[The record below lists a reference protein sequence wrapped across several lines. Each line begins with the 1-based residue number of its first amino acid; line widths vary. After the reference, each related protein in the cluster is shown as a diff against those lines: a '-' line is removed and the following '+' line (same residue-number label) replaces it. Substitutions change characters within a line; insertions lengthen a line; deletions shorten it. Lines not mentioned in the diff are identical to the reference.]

1 MNSYNH
7 LLSFDL
13 TSYGAAMSIVNQF
26 VDHEEVRDFELS
38 PCGSGAQ
45 LILLGRQAISLSVL
59 RGQAESLYKSQIIDS
74 SVVENIHPQL
84 LETYLAQNKVSVDAH
99 MIIFEGS
106 SLSEGFSLANEILNK
121 SLNVLEFRM
130 IRGAS
135 KNVMITVSD
144 NNLNLLTEISCGTFK
159 KTVIENIQTPLRSYW
174 QF

>member
-1 MNSYNH
+1 MNKYNH

-26 VDHEEVRDFELS
+26 VDRDAVRDFELS
-38 PCGSGAQ
+38 PCGAGAQ
-45 LILLGRQAISLSVL
+45 LILLARDAMTLNVL
-59 RGQAESLYKSQIIDS
+59 RGEAEALFKSQIIDS
-74 SVVENIHPQL
+74 SVVENLHTNL

-99 MIIFEGS
+99 LLVLEGS
-106 SLSEGFSLANEILNK
+106 SLSEGFSLADKLLKN

-135 KNVMITVSD
+135 KNVMITATD
-144 NNLNLLTEISCGTFK
+144 NSLNKLSEFGCGSFK
-159 KTVIENIQTPLRSYW
+159 KTIIENVQSTLKSYW